1 MEEHVALL
9 KKEGI
14 CLLLLK
20 VISIFFSFADLFC
33 VFFNFVSNMTFIWS
47 SLLLFRGQE
56 FCIAIIYI
64 LMYWCF
70 LVWIICLHLLA
81 IWQIYSQWHVLY
93 SRNRNNIPTNYLQ
106 LHLLALLCIPRTTLH
121 YLVWSESVLP
131 FGHGLCETFLL
142 WRVCFPR

>member
-1 MEEHVALL
+1 MLL
-9 KKEGI
+9 YWKR
-14 CLLLLK
+14 K
-20 VISIFFSFADLFC
+20 VSAYCCWKLYQFFFSFADLFC
-33 VFFNFVSNMTFIWS
+33 VFFNFVSKMTFIWS
-47 SLLLFRGQE
+47 SLLLFGGQE
-56 FCIAIIYI
+56 FCIVIIYI